1 MFFLHCILRLRTR
14 DVRIKKA
21 KRAKESGYRWSSAQK
36 VGQVKY
42 HESFFKNREREKK
55 KERGVEKMF
64 QETQSG
70 HVVRDMLV
78 RDIVVSNDIFP
89 LTAPKLFVS
98 QCNWMFLKLW
108 QCVALWLV
116 DVSSITSNVLAY
128 TIVSFFI
135 SFYFHTEF
143 IYFILFEVNII
154 YLFHNLFI

>member
-1 MFFLHCILRLRTR
+1 MSHSLKIERER
-14 DVRIKKA
+14 
-21 KRAKESGYRWSSAQK
+21 E
-36 VGQVKY
+36 
-42 HESFFKNREREKK
+42 REREKK

-116 DVSSITSNVLAY
+116 DVSSITSNVLA
-128 TIVSFFI
+128 FI
-135 SFYFHTEF
+135 KLCHFLLVF
-143 IYFILFEVNII
+143 IFTLNLYILF
-154 YLFHNLFI
+154 YLK